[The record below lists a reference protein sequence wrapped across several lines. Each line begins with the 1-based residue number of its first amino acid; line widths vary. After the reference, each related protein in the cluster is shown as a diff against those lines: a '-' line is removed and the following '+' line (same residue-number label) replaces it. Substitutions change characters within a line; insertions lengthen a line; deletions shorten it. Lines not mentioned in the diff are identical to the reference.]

1 MNGAGKWREYAR
13 GEESM
18 KNKDSETGKA
28 EDMLRCIA
36 QLGTT
41 EVHYQTLYFKA
52 RAEMENGLID
62 VADTEVLNEQMK
74 KIERYQDET
83 QSIAEIRR
91 KCMKKLFDMFDGGN
105 KDEWCVIKHLSIAE
119 ETAFEVWQAS
129 DNDLSLLD
137 IAYEINEELSKAVTA
152 FLGME
157 ITSCAACASD
167 ALKAEVR

>member
-1 MNGAGKWREYAR
+1 
-13 GEESM
+13 M

-62 VADTEVLNEQMK
+62 VTDTEVLNEQME
-74 KIERYQDET
+74 KIERYQNAT
-83 QSIAEIRR
+83 QSIADIRR
-91 KCMKKLFDMFDGGN
+91 KCMKKLFDMFDGGD
-105 KDEWCVIKHLSIAE
+105 KDEWCVIKHLAIAE

-137 IAYEINEELSKAVTA
+137 IAYDINKQFSKAVSA
-152 FLGME
+152 FCGVE
-157 ITSCAACASD
+157 IVECAACLSD
-167 ALKAEVR
+167 ELKAKGE